1 MLYKSKKQKI
11 FEWIYKGN
19 KVIIAVL
26 LLYLLLECT
35 IGGHKDAMKNLAK
48 YANQQISYAVYS
60 QMVNRT
66 SHYIGY
72 LKSRKEETANPCISW
87 VSSVY
92 AYAHS
97 TSRVDKQKG
106 VIAIMAGDEADEKGK
121 AEGEEP
127 EKDNKDKE
135 GESEG
140 KKQVKEKKEDNKNKE
155 EKETPMGVQEGEMEA
170 SLSINDSLKIPVPK
184 LTGTNYTVEQLS
196 NIDFLLGQFYV
207 VDSSTAVYKKDFPV
221 KKYLNRDFKLTQDNS
236 KPQILIYHTHSQ
248 EGFSDTVE
256 GDKDTTIVGVGDYLT
271 EVLTKQFH
279 YNVIH
284 NTQTFDLVD
293 GVLDRSK
300 AYDYA
305 GKAIAQVLADNPSIQ
320 MVIDLHR
327 DGVRDDLHLVTT
339 VNEKPTAQIM
349 FFNGMSRLKDL
360 GEIDYLYNPHLKDNL
375 ALSLQMK
382 LKAEAYYP
390 GFTRRNYINAY
401 EYNLNMSERCMLV
414 EAGAQTNSVQEVKNA
429 MEPLAMLLHMVLQ

>member
-1 MLYKSKKQKI
+1 MLYQNKKQKI

-48 YANQQISYAVYS
+48 YANQQFSYAVYS
-60 QMVNRT
+60 QMVDRT

-72 LKSRKEETANPCISW
+72 IKSRKEGKANPCISW

-106 VIAIMAGDEADEKGK
+106 VIAIMSEDGAEVNVQTGEKETSGDSKEQDE
-121 AEGEEP
+121 E
-127 EKDNKDKE
+127 DKE
-135 GESEG
+135 KE
-140 KKQVKEKKEDNKNKE
+140 KEKKEDKKEKE

-170 SLSINDSLKIPVPK
+170 SLAINDSLTIPVPK

-196 NIDFLLGQFYV
+196 DIDFLLGQFYV
-207 VDSSTAVYKKDFPV
+207 VDSSTVVYEKDFPV
-221 KKYLNRDFKLTQDNS
+221 KKYLKRDFKLTQDNS

-256 GDKDTTIVGVGDYLT
+256 GDRDTTIVGVGDYLT

-284 NTQTFDLVD
+284 NTETFDLVD

-327 DGVRDDLHLVTT
+327 DGVREDLHLVTQ

-360 GEIDYLYNPHLKDNL
+360 GEIDYLHNPHLSDNL
-375 ALSLQMK
+375 AFSLQMK

>member
-1 MLYKSKKQKI
+1 MLYQSKKQKI

-60 QMVNRT
+60 RMVDRT

-72 LKSRKEETANPCISW
+72 IKSRKEEEANPCISW

-97 TSRVDKQKG
+97 TGRVDKQKG
-106 VIAIMAGDEADEKGK
+106 EIAIMSEDGVEVNGQI
-121 AEGEEP
+121 EENEESE
-127 EKDNKDKE
+127 EKDSDGEDEENKKE
-135 GESEG
+135 
-140 KKQVKEKKEDNKNKE
+140 KEKKED
-155 EKETPMGVQEGEMEA
+155 KETEETSMGVQEGEMEA
-170 SLSINDSLKIPVPK
+170 SLAVNDSLTIPVPK

-196 NIDFLLGQFYV
+196 DIDFLLGQFYV
-207 VDSSTAVYKKDFPV
+207 VDSSTVVYEKDFPV
-221 KKYLNRDFKLTQDNS
+221 KKYLKRDFKLTQDNS

-248 EGFSDTVE
+248 EGFSDTVA
-256 GDKDTTIVGVGDYLT
+256 GDQNTTIVGVGDYLT
-271 EVLTKQFH
+271 EVLSKQFH

-284 NTQTFDLVD
+284 NRETFDLVD

-305 GKAIAQVLADNPSIQ
+305 GKAIAQVLADHPSIQ

-327 DGVRDDLHLVTT
+327 DGVRDDLHLVTQ

-360 GEIDYLYNPHLKDNL
+360 GEIDYLHNPHLSDNL
-375 ALSLQMK
+375 AFSLQMK